1 MPPGASAESIGGAER
16 QPILP
21 SARSANVRP
30 DFAFTRIGSGARGEE
45 RSKTEQRMAELKD
58 KLNKE
63 MKIRAGSENLLEA
76 LNIKKAKQ
84 SRDQVTRVE
93 SELNSINR
101 KIGQLRAE
109 IEELENAKEPEPETS
124 TKSRISALFNARLLR
139 AASSTANSVENGSDA
154 AAEMESPTFALTELL
169 QSLDVEGMQPDYY
182 VERANRLVSLFK
194 RHPTL
199 KYDLAWPVFG
209 LRMQTLLLSDS
220 REVVAAGY
228 RVTRHAIAD
237 RKSLQTIRS
246 LNTDYLVI
254 LYVPRG
260 HRTCSRTDQMVC
272 DRSLVKE
279 SKASIEREQ
288 ALKFVRA
295 FLDVKEGVE
304 EISRAV
310 VRTIVAVAE
319 HPDDRL
325 RNISIETLAEI
336 RKELRSSTPD
346 AKNRAVADRK
356 RTVIRNPALVVSAG
370 GIGPLIDALADGSYE
385 GPESLAAAFLY
396 LLDTP
401 RGRKYLRAGQGLE
414 VRHLTPPAGGT
425 GLCRSVELTVA

>member
-1 MPPGASAESIGGAER
+1 MSTSNATIIPTTTRGLSFATPGPGSFMPPGASAESIGGAER

-21 SARSANVRP
+21 LARSANVRP
-30 DFAFTRIGSGARGEE
+30 DFAFTRIGSATRGEE

-101 KIGQLRAE
+101 KISQLRAE
-109 IEELENAKEPEPETS
+109 IEELENVKEPEPS

-139 AASSTANSVENGSDA
+139 SASSNANSVENGSDA
-154 AAEMESPTFALTELL
+154 ATEMESPTFALAELL

-260 HRTCSRTDQMVC
+260 RHGCSLTDRWV
-272 DRSLVKE
+272 
-279 SKASIEREQ
+279 
-288 ALKFVRA
+288 
-295 FLDVKEGVE
+295 
-304 EISRAV
+304 SRA
-310 VRTIVAVAE
+310 TD
-319 HPDDRL
+319 P
-325 RNISIETLAEI
+325 S
-336 RKELRSSTPD
+336 
-346 AKNRAVADRK
+346 
-356 RTVIRNPALVVSAG
+356 
-370 GIGPLIDALADGSYE
+370 
-385 GPESLAAAFLY
+385 
-396 LLDTP
+396 
-401 RGRKYLRAGQGLE
+401 
-414 VRHLTPPAGGT
+414 
-425 GLCRSVELTVA
+425 

>member
-1 MPPGASAESIGGAER
+1 MSDFTGDANFERDGLQPPRGGPGGRSMSTSNATIIPTTTRGLSFATPGPGSFMPPGASAESIGGAER

-21 SARSANVRP
+21 LARSANVRP
-30 DFAFTRIGSGARGEE
+30 DFAFTRIGSATRGEE

-101 KIGQLRAE
+101 KISQLRAE
-109 IEELENAKEPEPETS
+109 IEELENVKEPEPS

-139 AASSTANSVENGSDA
+139 SASSNANSVENGSDA
-154 AAEMESPTFALTELL
+154 ATEMESPTFALAELL

-254 LYVPRG
+254 L
-260 HRTCSRTDQMVC
+260 
-272 DRSLVKE
+272 SLVKE

-336 RKELRSSTPD
+336 L
-346 AKNRAVADRK
+346 
-356 RTVIRNPALVVSAG
+356 IRNPALVVSAG
-370 GIGPLIDALADGSYE
+370 GIGPLTDALADGTYE

-414 VRHLTPPAGGT
+414 
-425 GLCRSVELTVA
+425 